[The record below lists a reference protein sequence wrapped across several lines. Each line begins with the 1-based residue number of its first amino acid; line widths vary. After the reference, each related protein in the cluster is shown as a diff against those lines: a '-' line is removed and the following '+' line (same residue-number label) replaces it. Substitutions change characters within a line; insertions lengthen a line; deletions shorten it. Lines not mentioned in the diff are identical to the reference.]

1 MSSPLSGANNPG
13 AGLFGGSNTTSTSS
27 ALSSPFGGG
36 GFAASPA
43 SSTSG
48 FVSGGTLFGATNTTV
63 ASPSDAARGTKIP
76 FGGFS
81 GSTSTTFGSPA
92 FESTTAASYDSPT
105 VGNKRNK
112 H

>member
-1 MSSPLSGANNPG
+1 MCSPITHYLEHMFSLEGRTAVV
-13 AGLFGGSNTTSTSS
+13 T
-27 ALSSPFGGG
+27 GGG